1 MTVKTATKSCLEFGY
16 EANDHWAKLPSGWS
30 WTEVV
35 AVATDAQDRV
45 YVFNRSEHPVMIFNR
60 DGTFL
65 RSWGEGLF
73 ARPHGIFIGPD
84 DAVYCTDD
92 LDHTVRKFTPDG
104 RLLLTLGTSGKPSD
118 TGATS
123 VDYRTILRVGPPFH
137 YPTNVALSPEGDIYI
152 SDGYGNARVHK
163 FAPGGRLL
171 FSCGEPGN
179 GPGQFHVPHG
189 IAVDRQGTV
198 YVADRE
204 NSRIQLFAPDGTFLS
219 EWTDV
224 ARPCQVFIDG
234 AENVYIAELGFRAG
248 MWPVVVEGRN
258 SPRDSAVTSPSPL
271 SRAERD
277 GERRAVENQSG
288 TPLPD
293 PLPASQG
300 EGEGRHPTPNASGGR
315 VSIFDTH
322 GELQARWGGGENPC
336 APGDFFAPH
345 GICVDSRGD
354 IYVAEV
360 TMSAGGN
367 RGLVPRSCH
376 TLQKFVRRKTK
387 R

>member
-1 MTVKTATKSCLEFGY
+1 MKSKPAMLQQNHTDLTSTATKPCLQFGY
-16 EANDHWAKLPSGWS
+16 EANDLWAKLPIGWS

-35 AVATDAQDRV
+35 AVATDAEDHV
-45 YVFNRSEHPVMIFNR
+45 YVFNRGEHAVMVFNP

-65 RSWGEGLF
+65 HSWGEGLF

-104 RLLLTLGTSGKPSD
+104 RLLLTLGTSGKPSN

-123 VDYRTILRVGPPFH
+123 VDYRTILRFGPPFH
-137 YPTNVALSPEGDIYI
+137 FPTNLALSPEREMYVC
-152 SDGYGNARVHK
+152 DGYGNARVHK
-163 FAPGGRLL
+163 FSSDGRLI
-171 FSCGEPGN
+171 FSFGEPGN
-179 GPGQFHVPHG
+179 GPGQFQVPHG

-204 NSRIQLFAPDGTFLS
+204 NSRIQLFTPDGRFLS

-224 ARPCQVFIDG
+224 ARPCQIFIDEAG
-234 AENVYIAELGFRAG
+234 NVFVAELGFRAG
-248 MWPVVVEGRN
+248 MWP
-258 SPRDSAVTSPSPL
+258 
-271 SRAERD
+271 
-277 GERRAVENQSG
+277 G
-288 TPLPD
+288 TT
-293 PLPASQG
+293 A
-300 EGEGRHPTPNASGGR
+300 PTADAPGGR
-315 VSIFDTH
+315 VSIFDRH
-322 GELQARWGGGENPC
+322 GELQARWGGGQNPC

-345 GICVDSRGD
+345 GICVDSHGD

-360 TMSAGGN
+360 TLSAGGN
-367 RGLVPRSCH
+367 RGLVPRTCH
-376 TLQKFVRRKTK
+376 TLQKFTRKTC